1 MKYSLN
7 DGPFFIKVLL
17 MRHGINK
24 SLTNLLVL
32 AIAKVWRKEHDGLV
46 KMMVL

>member
-17 MRHGINK
+17 MRCALFSNRCCKIVKSVHG
-24 SLTNLLVL
+24 LFLLNF
-32 AIAKVWRKEHDGLV
+32 IH
-46 KMMVL
+46 M